1 MDKTS
6 SNNPLLQEYD
16 RIPFDLI
23 KSKHVIAAVKEI
35 LSQAEKDIAGLL
47 SIDQQPSFQNTLG
60 LLDDILERVKT
71 RVAPITHLV
80 SVAETQDLREA
91 FNEAL
96 PSITKFWSGITLNQ
110 LLWERLIDFSETEE
124 SGKLRGI
131 KKRHLNN
138 TLKEFKRSGAD
149 LSQKDK
155 DGLAAVRLE
164 ISQLEQKFAEN
175 VLDATSAYSLCLENR
190 SRLDGLPKEHLSLAR
205 QKAEGIDKKGWLLTL
220 DYPSFEPVMKYA
232 KDRSLRRELYV
243 AYVTRCRDGEFSNI
257 SIIADL
263 LSLRRRLAK
272 ILGYKDFADYILED
286 RMAKTGGVA
295 FGFVDGLTQETE
307 PYWKRDVAQLQEHAL
322 GMGLEDL
329 QPWDVDFV
337 KEDLKSTLF
346 GIDDEVTRPYFPIQ
360 RVLEGLFKLV
370 EEVFGLMV
378 VEKEIEETWHPD
390 VSYYEIFSKDRDKK
404 LGCFYTDWHPR
415 EGKRQGAWMN
425 DLRTG
430 GPSEDGFTPH
440 SGIIAGNLTPV
451 KGETPA
457 LLTHREVQTV
467 FHEFGHLLHHLTSS
481 VPIAPMAGINVAWD
495 FVEVPSQLMENWT
508 WEDEVLP
515 IISGHFETGETLPVE
530 ISSRLR
536 AGRQFMGGLSQMRQL
551 ALGSLDLRLHRDDPP
566 EDSSDLMEYIQK
578 ILLPFSI
585 QSNFSEWHSTTIF
598 SHLFAGGYASGYY
611 SYLWS
616 EVLEAD
622 VFSRFRKEG
631 IMNPAV
637 GKAYMESILTQ
648 GDSDEPEALFK
659 RFMGRDVDRKA
670 FLIRNL
676 GSLDHFD

>member
-1 MDKTS
+1 MNKKIST
-6 SNNPLLQEYD
+6 NPLLQDCD
-16 RIPFDLI
+16 RIPFHLI
-23 KSKHVIAAVKEI
+23 ESKHVITAVKEI
-35 LSQAEKDIAGLL
+35 LKQAERDIDGLI
-47 SIDQQPSFQNTLG
+47 STDQEPSFQNTLG

-71 RVAPITHLV
+71 RVAPITHLM
-80 SVAETQDLREA
+80 SVAETRELREA
-91 FNEAL
+91 FNEVL
-96 PSITKFWSGITLNQ
+96 PFMTKFWSSITLNQ
-110 LLWERLIDFSETEE
+110 LLWKRLLDFSETVE

-138 TLKEFKRSGAD
+138 TLNEFKRSGAD
-149 LSQKDK
+149 LSQEDK
-155 DGLAAVRLE
+155 DRLAAVRLE

-175 VLDATSAYSLCLENR
+175 VLDATSAYSLCLEDR

-205 QKAEGIDKKGWLLTL
+205 QKAEGVDKKGWLLTL

-232 KDRSLRRELYV
+232 EDRDLRRELYV
-243 AYVTRCRDGEFSNI
+243 AYVTRCRDGRFSNI
-257 SIIADL
+257 SIITDL
-263 LSLRRRLAK
+263 LNLRRRLAK
-272 ILGYKDFADYILED
+272 ILRYKDFADYTLED

-295 FGFVDGLTQETE
+295 FGFVDGLTEETE
-307 PYWKRDVAQLQEHAL
+307 PYWKRDVAQLKEHAL

-346 GIDDEVTRPYFPIQ
+346 GIDDEITRPYFPIQ

-370 EEVFGLMV
+370 EEVFGLVV
-378 VEKEIEETWHPD
+378 VEKEIEEIWHPD
-390 VSYYEIFSKDRDKK
+390 VGFYEIFSKDSNRK

-415 EGKRQGAWMN
+415 EGKKQGAWMN

-430 GPSEDGFTPH
+430 GPSEDGFAPH

-451 KGETPA
+451 KRKTPA

-515 IISGHFETGETLPVE
+515 LISGHFETGESIPVE

-536 AGRQFMGGLSQMRQL
+536 EARQFMGGLNQMRQL
-551 ALGSLDLRLHRDDPP
+551 ALGSLDLRLHRDNPP
-566 EDSSDLMEYIQK
+566 EDSSDLMKYIQK

-585 QSNFSEWHSTTIF
+585 QSNFSELHSTTIF

-622 VFSRFRKEG
+622 VFSKFREEG

-648 GDSDEPEALFK
+648 GDSDAPEALFN
-659 RFMGRDVDRKA
+659 RFMGRDVDRQA
-670 FLIRNL
+670 FLLRNL

>member
-35 LSQAEKDIAGLL
+35 LSQAEKDIAGLI

-346 GIDDEVTRPYFPIQ
+346 GIDDEVTPSLFSDPTSVGRPFQ
-360 RVLEGLFKLV
+360 
-370 EEVFGLMV
+370 
-378 VEKEIEETWHPD
+378 
-390 VSYYEIFSKDRDKK
+390 
-404 LGCFYTDWHPR
+404 
-415 EGKRQGAWMN
+415 
-425 DLRTG
+425 TG
-430 GPSEDGFTPH
+430 
-440 SGIIAGNLTPV
+440 
-451 KGETPA
+451 
-457 LLTHREVQTV
+457 
-467 FHEFGHLLHHLTSS
+467 
-481 VPIAPMAGINVAWD
+481 
-495 FVEVPSQLMENWT
+495 
-508 WEDEVLP
+508 
-515 IISGHFETGETLPVE
+515 
-530 ISSRLR
+530 
-536 AGRQFMGGLSQMRQL
+536 
-551 ALGSLDLRLHRDDPP
+551 
-566 EDSSDLMEYIQK
+566 
-578 ILLPFSI
+578 
-585 QSNFSEWHSTTIF
+585 
-598 SHLFAGGYASGYY
+598 
-611 SYLWS
+611 
-616 EVLEAD
+616 
-622 VFSRFRKEG
+622 
-631 IMNPAV
+631 
-637 GKAYMESILTQ
+637 
-648 GDSDEPEALFK
+648 
-659 RFMGRDVDRKA
+659 
-670 FLIRNL
+670 
-676 GSLDHFD
+676 